1 MASKHL
7 RLPFAPSSNGPSAAK
22 QQLLEGSKTARN
34 PINLRVQTC
43 WGAIRVVGFVE
54 DSWFDFAIIG
64 AAISHISIRRTARR

>member
-43 WGAIRVVGFVE
+43 WGAIRVVSFVE
-54 DSWFDFAIIG
+54 DSWFDFTTIS
-64 AAISHISIRRTARR
+64 AAMNHISTRCIARR

>member
-34 PINLRVQTC
+34 PINLRVQTWC
-43 WGAIRVVGFVE
+43 GAIRAIGFAE
-54 DSWFDFAIIG
+54 DSWFGFTIIS
-64 AAISHISIRRTARR
+64 AAKNHISTRCTARR